1 MALTLEAALVLPLS
15 LGLICSVIPPSARQY
30 HRIRT
35 ESSLLSKAQP
45 MSVDPSSLYAIAP
58 LMALPQGRTATA
70 LSLYEESGA
79 VCQEVLMASPKL
91 VFCLV
96 TAAIDD
102 CRLLGLVEP

>member
-15 LGLICSVIPPSARQY
+15 LGLIFSVIPPSARLY

-35 ESSLLSKAQP
+35 ESSLLAKAQP
-45 MSVDPSSLYAIAP
+45 LSVDPSSLYAIAP
-58 LMALPQGRTATA
+58 LIQNPQGRTSAA
-70 LSLYEESGA
+70 LSPNEESGA
-79 VCQEVLMASPKL
+79 IYQEVLMASPKL